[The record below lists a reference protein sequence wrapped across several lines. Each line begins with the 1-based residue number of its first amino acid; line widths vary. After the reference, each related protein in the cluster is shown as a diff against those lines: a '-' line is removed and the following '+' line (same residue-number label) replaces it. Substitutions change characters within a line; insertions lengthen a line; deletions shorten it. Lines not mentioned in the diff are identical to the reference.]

1 MKRYVAVLLGVAF
14 LLAASAPPAAAQCQT
29 ITAVDDSVLLPPGA
43 DCPSPVGFCASSD
56 RVQGNHGFRGT
67 FFFQALAF
75 EPIASDPLGRLAVS
89 GISTFTLADGTVT
102 ISDVSVFD
110 PASPQGTGTGT
121 FSGIGRITG
130 GTGRFAGATG
140 EVFTTG
146 RVHASG
152 TAFTT
157 ETRLEV
163 CFAP

>member
-1 MKRYVAVLLGVAF
+1 MKRSASVFLGVVF
-14 LLAASAPPAAAQCQT
+14 LFAASAPPVAAQCQT
-29 ITAVDDSVLLPPGA
+29 INATDDSVLVPGA

-75 EPIASDPLGRLAVS
+75 DPIPSDPMGRVAVS
-89 GISTFTLADGTVT
+89 GISTFTLPDGTVT
-102 ISDVSVFD
+102 ISDVSAFD
-110 PASPQGTGTGT
+110 VQAGT
-121 FSGIGRITG
+121 FAGVGRITS

-140 EVFTTG
+140 DVFTAG
-146 RVHASG
+146 RTREGG

-157 ETRLEV
+157 QTTLEI